1 MALRLPLSGMAA
13 MLGVIGTASTMSRC
27 TSSFISVVA
36 GCGNAPSVVASLK
49 PSMAET
55 NTAAV
60 LARQKQGVDL
70 ALTTLKDIA
79 LCVEQVL
86 PSIATH
92 GRSAAPEAVLSG

>member
-1 MALRLPLSGMAA
+1 
-13 MLGVIGTASTMSRC
+13 
-27 TSSFISVVA
+27 
-36 GCGNAPSVVASLK
+36 
-49 PSMAET
+49 MAET